1 MEVLRSEWQV
11 LVGFW
16 DEATALNFARG
27 QGVSLSTEGFEAL
40 KVKIDAA
47 RDYAGRLPDRRNDL
61 PEILPFSQS
70 EAESVKELEA
80 EATFQEHIQ
89 GMRKWEFGWVELSK
103 ALVFQPSLNTSY
115 VDSLVKLAPSEDRR
129 LETIHFCL
137 PQTKKAASKLVTQ
150 GFDSTSNTFSIV
162 TDNLDFRILGQVQG
176 EEQESGRKF
185 AGFAYG
191 GGLPQMS
198 VVEYR
203 GRFFLKNGYH
213 RAFALH
219 KAGHRRVPC
228 LVLHTDNYAMTG
240 AQAAGFFALDT
251 MLSERAPRLED
262 FDSSAAVPIPRRI
275 LRVMITVH
283 AERVIFAV

>member
-1 MEVLRSEWQV
+1 MDVLKSEWQV

-16 DEATALNFARG
+16 DETTALNFARG
-27 QGVSLSTEGFEAL
+27 QGVPLTTEEFEAL
-40 KVKIDAA
+40 KKKINEA
-47 RDYAGRLPDRRNDL
+47 RDYAGTLPDRRDDL
-61 PEILPFSQS
+61 PQILPFSQS
-70 EAESVKELEA
+70 ELESVKELEA
-80 EATFQEHIQ
+80 ETTFREHLQ
-89 GMRKWEFGWVELSK
+89 GMRKWEYGWVELGK

-115 VDSLVKLAPSEDRR
+115 VDSLVKLVPSEDQR
-129 LETIHFCL
+129 LETIQFCL
-137 PQTKKAASKLVTQ
+137 PQAKKAAPKLVTQ
-150 GFDSTSNTFSIV
+150 GVDAVSNTFSIV

-176 EEQESGRKF
+176 EEPQAGRKF
-185 AGFAYG
+185 AGFAFG

-198 VVEYR
+198 VVEYK

-219 KAGHRRVPC
+219 KAGHRRFPC

-240 AQAAGFFALDT
+240 AQAAGFFPLDT

-262 FDSSAAVPIPRRI
+262 FNSPAAVPIPRRI

-283 AERVIFAV
+283 AERVFFAV